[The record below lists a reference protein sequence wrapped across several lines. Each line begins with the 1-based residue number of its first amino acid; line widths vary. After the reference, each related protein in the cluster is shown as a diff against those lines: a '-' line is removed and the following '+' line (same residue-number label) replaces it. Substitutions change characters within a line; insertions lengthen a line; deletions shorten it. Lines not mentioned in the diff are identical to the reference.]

1 MSTELNGVVVVEV
14 PLAVEESS
22 GAVHH
27 LDAQLTTPQARVLR
41 RLRVRLEREGATV
54 GDGPHS
60 RKVSST
66 QDAVRWLLERVIE
79 ADAGEPRS
87 ALDTEGTETTE

>member
-1 MSTELNGVVVVEV
+1 MITSEAALVVLEV
-14 PLAVEESS
+14 PLAEEDA
-22 GAVHH
+22 GVAVHH

-41 RLRVRLEREGATV
+41 RLRVRLERDGATV
-54 GDGPHS
+54 GGGKNP

-79 ADAGEPRS
+79 ADAATEPTL
-87 ALDTEGTETTE
+87 ATEGTEGSE